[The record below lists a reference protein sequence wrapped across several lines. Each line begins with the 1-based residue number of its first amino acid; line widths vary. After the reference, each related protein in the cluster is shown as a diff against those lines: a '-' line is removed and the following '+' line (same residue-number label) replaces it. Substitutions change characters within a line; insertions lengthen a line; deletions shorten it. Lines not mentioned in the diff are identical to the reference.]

1 VSTSARESAAT
12 LLEIS
17 GLSAYYGE
25 LRAVYDI
32 QLRIPERD
40 VLAIIGANGAGKS
53 TLLKSIVGMMNRGA
67 AAHIRGQVA
76 LRGRRLDRMSTEQ
89 IVDAGVTLVPEGR
102 RLFARMSV
110 EDNLRAG
117 AFLPRLRAHAD
128 RRLAEVFELFP
139 RLRQRRSQIVS
150 QMSGGEQQ
158 MVAIGRALMS
168 EPSLILF
175 DELSLGLAPA
185 VVDDIYQKVREIHAQ
200 GVACVIIEQD
210 MKRALS
216 VASHVCVML
225 EGGIVLEGSP
235 QSLSVEEITA
245 AYFGAEAASR
255 CPMNQEL
262 HSSNS
267 RRHASASTGAG
278 SSRAGMRR
286 VARR

>member
-1 VSTSARESAAT
+1 VSTSAREAAAV
-12 LLEIS
+12 LLQIS

-32 QLRIPERD
+32 QLRILERD

-67 AAHIRGQVA
+67 AAHIRGRVEMK
-76 LRGRRLDRMSTEQ
+76 GRRLDRMSSEQ

-102 RLFARMSV
+102 RLFTRMTV

-117 AFLPRLRAHAD
+117 AFLPRLRPHVD
-128 RRLAEVFELFP
+128 RRLAEVFDLFP
-139 RLRQRRSQIVS
+139 RLRERRSQIVS

-185 VVDDIYQKVREIHAQ
+185 VVDDIYQKVREIHAR
-200 GVACVIIEQD
+200 GVTCVIIEQD

-235 QSLSVEEITA
+235 QSLSEEEITA
-245 AYFGAEAASR
+245 AYFGAEAAGR
-255 CPMNQEL
+255 
-262 HSSNS
+262 
-267 RRHASASTGAG
+267 
-278 SSRAGMRR
+278 
-286 VARR
+286 